1 MTVVD
6 DVRGS
11 DSFVAPSLTTGE
23 RARMLEEW
31 ATGVEPYDVS
41 ALVTVI
47 RHGHMVPG
55 TRVAA
60 RCAGEVLT
68 YGDLFGGGDLSGGR
82 GNGAGVRSSSAL
94 PTPAAVAALLAEFV
108 TASRVG
114 LGRFGDRGLLLSAD
128 ALAVAVADRRNIA
141 ADRRPRRVDPA
152 MRPADV
158 RLLALPWG
166 DPQNTVDLLA
176 AWSSGASVVV
186 PTEAQRRDPTALAG
200 LIDTYGVTQMVAEAG
215 LPIRFIEDGVN
226 RLPTVARWDLTGTSG
241 GSMLPEAVRCL
252 SPDAVA
258 TVAFHAPAYLGAV
271 ARGPLAPTAW
281 TRPVPGAKVL
291 LLDEGRLVAPGV
303 VGDVHVGGR
312 ALGAEFALGRDR
324 DSFVNDPYD
333 PRARLFRTGHRG
345 WWTSEGRLIIES

>member
-6 DVRGS
+6 DIRGI
-11 DSFVAPSLTTGE
+11 DSFVVPSPTSVE
-23 RARMLEEW
+23 RERILGEW

-41 ALVTVI
+41 PLVTVI

-60 RCAGEVLT
+60 RCGGGVVT
-68 YGDLFGGGDLSGGR
+68 YGDLFDGLGSAGGASE
-82 GNGAGVRSSSAL
+82 SSAS
-94 PTPAAVAALLAEFV
+94 PTPGGIAALLAEFV

-114 LGRFGDRGLLLSAD
+114 VGRFGANGLLLSAD

-176 AWSSGASVVV
+176 AWSAGASVVV
-186 PTEAQRRDPTALAG
+186 PTEAQRRDPLALAG
-200 LIDTYGVTQMVAEAG
+200 LIETYGVTQVVAEAG
-215 LPIRFIEDGVN
+215 LPIRFVEAGVE
-226 RLPTVARWDLTGTSG
+226 RLPAVARWDLIGTCG

-252 SPDAVA
+252 APDAVA

-271 ARGPLAPTAW
+271 SRGPLAPTAW

-312 ALGAEFALGRDR
+312 ALGAEFAQGRDG
-324 DSFVNDPYD
+324 DCFVGDPYD
-333 PRARLFRTGHRG
+333 SRSRLFRTGHRG

>member
-6 DVRGS
+6 EIRGI
-11 DSFVAPSLTTGE
+11 DSFVVPSPTTVE
-23 RARMLEEW
+23 RERILGEW

-60 RCAGEVLT
+60 RCAGDVVT
-68 YGDLFGGGDLSGGR
+68 YGDLFDGR
-82 GNGAGVRSSSAL
+82 GVAGGVRESSVR
-94 PTPAAVAALLAEFV
+94 PTPGGIAALLAEFV

-114 LGRFGDRGLLLSAD
+114 AGRFGTGGLLLSAD

-186 PTEAQRRDPTALAG
+186 PTDAQRRDPAALAG
-200 LIDTYGVTQMVAEAG
+200 LIDTYGVTQVVAEAG
-215 LPIRFIEDGVN
+215 LPIRFVEDGVD
-226 RLPTVARWDLTGTSG
+226 RLPTVARWDLAGTGG

-271 ARGPLAPTAW
+271 SRGPLAPTAW

-312 ALGAEFALGRDR
+312 ALGAEFALSRDR
-324 DSFVNDPYD
+324 DRFVDDPYD
-333 PRARLFRTGHRG
+333 PPAGLFRTGHRG